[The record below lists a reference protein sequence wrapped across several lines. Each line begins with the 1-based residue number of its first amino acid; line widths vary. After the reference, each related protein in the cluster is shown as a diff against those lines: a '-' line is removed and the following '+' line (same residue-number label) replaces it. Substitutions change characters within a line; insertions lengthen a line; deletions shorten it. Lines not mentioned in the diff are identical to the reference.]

1 MMGTRKK
8 KDRRK
13 NKRGA
18 QATMAGQRRGANEP
32 TGPQRTAC
40 ELEDDSCA
48 DGCDRCAS
56 PCVTSVA
63 GEEFDRW
70 MEQSSKQS
78 EKREEQF
85 REMVDTPAGTMMRNA
100 NGNRRPALLL
110 PPARMFSELPKLSV
124 CGDEFEPLREAWLS
138 RGVHGPVGPAEFVA
152 CDLPRRGLR
161 DLWNTYAYLEQF
173 YMDVWSLLGAEASR
187 DSMTV
192 EPPRDAAAMESALRA
207 ALDAFRQ
214 ASEEQEREDPG
225 YLYAYDNIHIAE
237 DPEVE
242 HLLRSVAAG
251 SEDYRAGESDR
262 RGSYLHFVEASGA
275 SDHTATA
282 AGYAAAVKVLRE
294 NGIACEQWSSWD

>member
-1 MMGTRKK
+1 MSTRPK

-13 NKRGA
+13 SKRDA
-18 QATMAGQRRGANEP
+18 QARMAEQRHGLNEP
-32 TGPQRTAC
+32 TEPQRDTPAPGGT
-40 ELEDDSCA
+40 SCA
-48 DGCDRCAS
+48 DGCDGCAS
-56 PCVTSVA
+56 PCVTSVT
-63 GEEFDRW
+63 GEEFDRR
-70 MEQSSKQS
+70 MEQSSKQV
-78 EKREEQF
+78 ENRDEQF
-85 REMVDTPAGTMMRNA
+85 REMVDTPAGTMMLVA

-138 RGVHGPVGPAEFVA
+138 RSVRGPGDPAEFVA
-152 CDLPRRGLR
+152 CGLPRRGLR

-192 EPPRDAAAMESALRA
+192 EQPRNAAAMESALRA

-214 ASEEQEREDPG
+214 ASGEQEREDSG

-237 DPEVE
+237 DPELE
-242 HLLRSVAAG
+242 HLLWSVTEG
-251 SEDYRAGESDR
+251 SGDYCAGESDR

-275 SDHTATA
+275 SDHTAAA
-282 AGYAAAVKVLRE
+282 AGYAAAVKALRE
-294 NGIACEQWSSWD
+294 NGIGCEQWSSWD